1 MKRRYI
7 SVAIGLVIVIAV
19 AVFGNLLKIGKV
31 EVAFEKAPVSATA
44 EEIYDNST
52 IILGDSILSL
62 NENVVKRNIMNSYED
77 NSIAVT
83 DIVRVFPNKI
93 IIYCIEHVP
102 TCLVERK
109 DDNDV
114 YAVADGD
121 FQLNKVVRKKD
132 VDVDDYILIEGVVV
146 EDSYNTPQFKT
157 LNKVFRTI
165 DKEGLILAEQPKI
178 FSKVLYSESKIILY
192 TRSGEIIECD
202 YSTVTIEEAVSSAYK
217 SHFNG

>member
-1 MKRRYI
+1 
-7 SVAIGLVIVIAV
+7 
-19 AVFGNLLKIGKV
+19 
-31 EVAFEKAPVSATA
+31 
-44 EEIYDNST
+44 
-52 IILGDSILSL
+52 
-62 NENVVKRNIMNSYED
+62 MNSYED

-109 DDNDV
+109 YNNDV
-114 YAVADGD
+114 YAVADCD
-121 FQLNKVVRKKD
+121 FQLNKVVNKTE
-132 VDVDDYILIEGVVV
+132 VDVNDYVLIEGVMV

-165 DKEGLILAEQPKI
+165 DNEGLTLAEQPKV
-178 FSKVLYSESKIILY
+178 FSKVLYSESKITLY

-202 YSTVTIEEAVSSAYK
+202 YSTVTVEEAVSRAYK